1 MNCLWNSMD
10 NGLQG
15 TVVNCLWNSID
26 NGLQGTVVN
35 CLWNSIIMVYRVP
48 L

>member
-1 MNCLWNSMD
+1 MNCLWISIDNSLQGTIVNCLWNSM
-10 NGLQG
+10 
-15 TVVNCLWNSID
+15 D